1 MCLATPVRIKR
12 LAISDRQLAIL
23 DDNRE
28 VSVSLVPDAK
38 KGDWLLCH
46 GDLAINKIDAD
57 EARTILRMI
66 NKCHHKHNTD

>member
-1 MCLATPVRIKR
+1 MCLAVPVRIKR
-12 LAISDRQLAIL
+12 LAISDSPKAIL

-28 VSVSLVPDAK
+28 ISISLVPDAQ

-57 EARTILRMI
+57 EAKTILGMI
-66 NKCHHKHNTD
+66 KSCQHSH